1 MNDKRKKV
9 IALICKYLH
18 EKKAL
23 EGYIYNVCKYHSI
36 DVSYMTTRKRT
47 IFVIDDCLNRLF
59 NNNNNLL
66 VTYLG
71 EFFINCSSSFEWARS
86 IEGADYWARLSNE
99 WRDYLRVKNKELKIE
114 LKEY

>member
-23 EGYIYNVCKYHSI
+23 ERYIYNVCEYHNI
-36 DVSYMTTRKRT
+36 DVSYMTARKRT
-47 IFVIDDCLNRLF
+47 IFVIDDCLNRLLN

-71 EFFINCSSSFEWARS
+71 EFFINCSSCFEWARS
-86 IEGADYWARLSNE
+86 IEGHRYWANLSNE
-99 WRDYLRVKNKELKIE
+99 WRYYLRKKNKEFKIKLK
-114 LKEY
+114 